1 MKYAILGA
9 GAMGS
14 LIGAHFAKGGAE
26 VILIDPY
33 EAHMNVI
40 ASDGLTMTVNG
51 TPEVLRMKAVTAPE
65 EVGICDVV
73 IVLVKG
79 LHTVNALKG
88 ARNLFGEKTY
98 ALTLQNGI
106 GTEDNLLT
114 ALPAEKILKGVMH
127 ITSKLTA
134 PGAIESMINYERA
147 NVHIGSYCPSSEAN
161 DTAQAVVA
169 DLCAGGLN
177 AVFDQEIEEAIWAK
191 AVNNI
196 SANAA
201 CGIVR
206 LPLGIYCTHKD
217 GRFLLE
223 TCIKEVISVA
233 EAHGVKNLDFERVIR
248 FIEEHTI
255 PKFGTHLPSTAQD
268 MKAKRKTEI
277 DSLNGAISR
286 LGDRYGIATPVNDVI
301 AAMTHLI
308 EDNYDKQ
315 F

>member
-14 LIGAHFAKGGAE
+14 LIGAHLAKGGAE
-26 VILIDPY
+26 VVLVDPF
-33 EAHMNVI
+33 EAHMKAI

-51 TPEVLRMKAVTAPE
+51 TPQVHQMKAVTVPNA
-65 EVGICDVV
+65 VGMCDVV

-79 LHTVNALKG
+79 LYTKSALEGAKCLFDEHT
-88 ARNLFGEKTY
+88 F

-106 GTEDNLLT
+106 GTEENLLT
-114 ALPAEKILKGVMH
+114 ILPADKILKGVMH

-134 PGAIESMINYERA
+134 PGAIESMINYERV
-147 NVHIGSYCPSSEAN
+147 NVHVGSFNKSIEA
-161 DTAQAVVA
+161 DAKAQEVA
-169 DLCAGGLN
+169 GDLSAGGLN
-177 AVFDQEIEEAIWAK
+177 AVFDQEIEAAIWAK

-196 SANAA
+196 SSNAA
-201 CGIVR
+201 CGITR
-206 LPLGIYCTHKD
+206 LPLGIYCTHPD

-223 TCIKEVISVA
+223 SCIREILAVA
-233 EAHGVKNLDFERVIR
+233 ECHGVKGLDFDNIMR

-255 PKFGTHLPSTAQD
+255 PRFGTHLPSTAQD
-268 MKAKRKTEI
+268 MKARKKTEI
-277 DSLNGAISR
+277 DALNGAISR
-286 LGDRYGIATPVNDVI
+286 LGKRYGVPTPVNDVI

-308 EDNYDKQ
+308 EDNYEKQ